1 MDLKE
6 KEKRFDNFL
15 NKTIILSSK
24 KFYKEEC
31 NKKDKEFDILDNK
44 DFDEYI
50 NKFIET
56 EELEFDC
63 NNITDLINKLNNV
76 KLIEAL
82 KSLSSIEKTV
92 IFFLFY
98 FLLIFS
104 EVSKILKICSFSVT
118 RIRRRAI
125 KNVERWTTIELPED
139 VNERVLAEIEK
150 WFEEDE

>member
-92 IFFLFY
+92 IFLLFEKE
-98 FLLIFS
+98 LTSS
-104 EVSKILKICSFSVT
+104 EASKILKIYSDSVT

-125 KNVERWTTIELPED
+125 KKLQNHLKEEL
-139 VNERVLAEIEK
+139 
-150 WFEEDE
+150 

>member
-31 NKKDKEFDILDNK
+31 QKKGKEFDILDNK
-44 DFDEYI
+44 NFDEYI

-56 EELEFDC
+56 EEIEFDC
-63 NNITDLINKLNNV
+63 NSITDLINKLNNV

-82 KSLSSIEKTV
+82 KSLSNIEKTV
-92 IFFLFY
+92 IFLLFEKE
-98 FLLIFS
+98 LTSS
-104 EVSKILKICSFSVT
+104 EASKILKICSDSVT

-125 KNVERWTTIELPED
+125 KKLQNHLKEEL
-139 VNERVLAEIEK
+139 
-150 WFEEDE
+150 

>member
-31 NKKDKEFDILDNK
+31 LKKGKEIDILDDENFNK
-44 DFDEYI
+44 YI
-50 NKFIET
+50 NNYIEIY
-56 EELEFDC
+56 EIEFNC
-63 NNITDLINKLNNV
+63 NGITDLINKLNNV

-82 KSLSSIEKTV
+82 KSLSNIEKTV
-92 IFFLFY
+92 IFLLFEKE
-98 FLLIFS
+98 LTSS
-104 EVSKILKICSFSVT
+104 EASKILKICSDSVT

-125 KNVERWTTIELPED
+125 KKIQNHLKEEL
-139 VNERVLAEIEK
+139 
-150 WFEEDE
+150 

>member
-31 NKKDKEFDILDNK
+31 LKKGREIDILDDENFNK
-44 DFDEYI
+44 YI
-50 NKFIET
+50 NNYIEIY
-56 EELEFDC
+56 EIEFNC
-63 NNITDLINKLNNV
+63 NGITDLINKLNNV

-82 KSLSSIEKTV
+82 KSLSNIEKTV
-92 IFFLFY
+92 IFLLFEKE
-98 FLLIFS
+98 LTSS
-104 EVSKILKICSFSVT
+104 EASKILKICSDSVT

-125 KNVERWTTIELPED
+125 KKIQNHLKEEL
-139 VNERVLAEIEK
+139 
-150 WFEEDE
+150 

>member
-1 MDLKE
+1 MNLKE

-92 IFFLFY
+92 IFLLFEKE
-98 FLLIFS
+98 LTSS
-104 EVSKILKICSFSVT
+104 EASKILKIYSDSVT

-125 KNVERWTTIELPED
+125 KKLQNHLKEEL
-139 VNERVLAEIEK
+139 
-150 WFEEDE
+150 

>member
-15 NKTIILSSK
+15 NKTIILLSK

-31 NKKDKEFDILDNK
+31 QKKGKEFDILDNK
-44 DFDEYI
+44 NFDEYI

-56 EELEFDC
+56 EEIEFDS
-63 NNITDLINKLNNV
+63 NSITDLINKLNNV

-82 KSLSSIEKTV
+82 KSLSNIEKTV
-92 IFFLFY
+92 IFLLFEKE
-98 FLLIFS
+98 LTSS
-104 EVSKILKICSFSVT
+104 EASKILKICSDSVT

-125 KNVERWTTIELPED
+125 KKIQNHLKEEL
-139 VNERVLAEIEK
+139 
-150 WFEEDE
+150 